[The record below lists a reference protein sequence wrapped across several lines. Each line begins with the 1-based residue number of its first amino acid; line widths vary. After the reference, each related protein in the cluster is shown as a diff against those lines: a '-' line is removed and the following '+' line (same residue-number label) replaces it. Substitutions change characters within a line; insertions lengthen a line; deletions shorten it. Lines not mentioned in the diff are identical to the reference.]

1 LSQDYVMTIWLE
13 IGLNNQINRLN
24 FGFIVAWV
32 LHWPLQ
38 HHLQHMEGVVLVN
51 YSPSKL
57 QESCIEK

>member
-1 LSQDYVMTIWLE
+1 MTIWLE
-13 IGLNNQINRLN
+13 IGLNNQISRLN
-24 FGFIVAWV
+24 FGFIVAWA

-38 HHLQHMEGVVLVN
+38 HPLQHMEGVVLVN